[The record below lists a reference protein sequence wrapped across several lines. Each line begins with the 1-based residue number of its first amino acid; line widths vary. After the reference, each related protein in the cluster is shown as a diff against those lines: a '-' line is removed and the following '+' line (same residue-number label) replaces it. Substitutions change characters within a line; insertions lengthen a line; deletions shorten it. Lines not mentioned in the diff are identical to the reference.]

1 MELGGVGRVPVEAA
15 WPLSWRPKAMA
26 MLDMGFWAEAAMFT
40 GMRQGLTNES
50 KRELTGQ
57 SQWVDRRPEC
67 LGLELS
73 GIDGRAC
80 GVQQELGCK
89 IKDSDR
95 TALCDKRSAVMGQIC
110 AGVGLL

>member
-1 MELGGVGRVPVEAA
+1 MVYPRRSCSVRRLGLAA
-15 WPLSWRPKAMA
+15 
-26 MLDMGFWAEAAMFT
+26 
-40 GMRQGLTNES
+40 N
-50 KRELTGQ
+50 
-57 SQWVDRRPEC
+57 VPEC

-80 GVQQELGCK
+80 GVQQEFECK

-95 TALCDKRSAVMGQIC
+95 TALCDKRSAVMGQKC